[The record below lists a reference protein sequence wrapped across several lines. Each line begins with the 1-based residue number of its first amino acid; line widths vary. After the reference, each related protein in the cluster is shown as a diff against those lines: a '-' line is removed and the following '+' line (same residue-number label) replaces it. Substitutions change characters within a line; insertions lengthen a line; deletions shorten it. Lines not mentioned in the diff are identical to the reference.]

1 MSDESIAA
9 VAVALAMALESHHQ
23 GLTES
28 FARESERLYRIIG
41 DSMPKDEAEAHVG
54 GLMAVGH
61 LLRTIQTVNSKGTTM
76 CTTHTWDESS
86 RGIGYYSI

>member
-1 MSDESIAA
+1 MNDESIAA

-28 FARESERLYRIIG
+28 FARESERLFRIIW
-41 DSMPKDEAEAHVG
+41 DSMPEERAKAHEG

-61 LLRTIQTVNSKGTTM
+61 LWKTIQRVKLDG
-76 CTTHTWDESS
+76 DYD
-86 RGIGYYSI
+86 GYDTYAG